1 MTNARD
7 IPIPERAPDPIESDT
22 DGRMDLEQDIS
33 NKPLPITDAEPDVG
47 LSQKGTGADAVFRRE
62 TEI

>member
-7 IPIPERAPDPIESDT
+7 IPIPEHSADPIGSDT
-22 DGRMDLEQDIS
+22 DRHVDPERDIS
-33 NKPLPITDAEPDVG
+33 NRPLPLSDAEPDVG
-47 LSQKGTGADAVFRRE
+47 LSQKGTDENAVLRRE